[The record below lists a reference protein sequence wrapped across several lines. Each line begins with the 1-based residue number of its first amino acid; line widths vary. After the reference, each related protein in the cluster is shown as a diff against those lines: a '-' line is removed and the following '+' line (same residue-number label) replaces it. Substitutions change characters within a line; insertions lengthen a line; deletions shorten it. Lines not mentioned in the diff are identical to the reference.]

1 MQKDRMMRDRNGST
15 LRIAVQSNG
24 RLTSYSLDL
33 LRGIGLEFEDY
44 ERRLFVRCR
53 NFDVELLFLRDDDIP
68 EYVSDGVTDLGIV
81 GLNVVREQEADLAEM
96 VPLGFGYCTLTLA
109 VPKGSPVASPPDLAG
124 TRIATTHPRSLQ
136 RYLAAQEIDADIIE
150 LHGGAEIAPSL
161 DVADAICDLVSTGT
175 TLRMHDLRRIGD
187 VWDSQ
192 AWLVANPDLESEPDR
207 AALVRRLRARLDGLL
222 TARRLKYV
230 TLNAPAEAL
239 PRIREILPGMRSPTV
254 VPLADTGMVAVH
266 AAAQEEVFWEAME
279 RLKEAGATEILV
291 LPVEKVMR

>member
-1 MQKDRMMRDRNGST
+1 MVQRNGDS

-24 RLTSYSLDL
+24 RLTGYSLDL
-33 LRGIGLEFEDY
+33 LRGIGLEFEDH
-44 ERRLFVRCR
+44 ERRLFAKCR

-68 EYVSDGVTDLGIV
+68 EYVQDGVADLGIV
-81 GLNVVREQEADLAEM
+81 GLNVIREQEVDLEQL
-96 VPLGFGYCTLTLA
+96 VPLGFGFCTLTLA
-109 VPKGSPVASPPDLAG
+109 VPARSSIADPNGLTGA
-124 TRIATTHPRSLQ
+124 RIATTHPRSLA
-136 RYLAAQEIDADIIE
+136 RYLSDKGIDAGIVE
-150 LHGGAEIAPSL
+150 LRGGAEIAPAL

-187 VWDSQ
+187 IWDSE
-192 AWLVANPDLESEPDR
+192 ASLVANRRLSASPNR
-207 AALVRRLRARLDGLL
+207 AALIRRLRVRLDGLL

-230 TLNAPAEAL
+230 TLNAPEEAL

>member
-1 MQKDRMMRDRNGST
+1 MKERVMRDRNGST

-44 ERRLFVRCR
+44 ERRLFARCR

-81 GLNVVREQEADLAEM
+81 GLNVVREQEADLVEM

-109 VPKGSPVASPPDLAG
+109 VPKGSPVTSPSDLAG
-124 TRIATTHPRSLQ
+124 TRIATTHPHSLR
-136 RYLAAQEIDADIIE
+136 RYLAAQGIAADIIE

-192 AWLVANPDLESEPDR
+192 AWLVANPNLEGHPDR

-266 AAAQEEVFWEAME
+266 AAAQEDVFWEAME

-291 LPVEKVMR
+291 LPVEKVLR

>member
-1 MQKDRMMRDRNGST
+1 MVGRNGDS

-24 RLTSYSLDL
+24 RLTDYSLDL
-33 LRGIGLEFEDY
+33 LRGIGLEFEDHQ
-44 ERRLFVRCR
+44 RRLFAKCR

-68 EYVSDGVTDLGIV
+68 EYVQDGVADLGIV
-81 GLNVVREQEADLAEM
+81 GLNVIREQEADLEQL
-96 VPLGFGYCTLTLA
+96 VPLGFGFCTLTLA
-109 VPKGSPVASPPDLAG
+109 VPSSSSISDPDGLTGA
-124 TRIATTHPRSLQ
+124 RIATTHPRSLA
-136 RYLAAQEIDADIIE
+136 RYLSDEGIDAEIVE
-150 LHGGAEIAPSL
+150 LRGGAEIAPAL

-187 VWDSQ
+187 VWDSE
-192 AWLVANPDLESEPDR
+192 ASLVANHGLSASPSR
-207 AALVRRLRARLDGLL
+207 TALVRRLRVRLDGLL

-230 TLNAPAEAL
+230 TLNAPEEAL
-239 PRIREILPGMRSPTV
+239 PRIREILPGLRSPTV

>member
-1 MQKDRMMRDRNGST
+1 MVGRNGDS

-24 RLTSYSLDL
+24 RLTDYSLDL
-33 LRGIGLEFEDY
+33 LRGIGLEFEDHQ
-44 ERRLFVRCR
+44 RRLFAKCR

-68 EYVSDGVTDLGIV
+68 EYVQDGVADLGIV
-81 GLNVVREQEADLAEM
+81 GLNVIREQEADLEQL
-96 VPLGFGYCTLTLA
+96 VPLGFGFCTLTLA
-109 VPKGSPVASPPDLAG
+109 VPSSSSISDPDGLTGA
-124 TRIATTHPRSLQ
+124 RIATTHPRSLA
-136 RYLAAQEIDADIIE
+136 RYLSDEGIDAEIVE
-150 LHGGAEIAPSL
+150 LRGGAEIAPAL

-187 VWDSQ
+187 VWDSE
-192 AWLVANPDLESEPDR
+192 ASLVANHGLSASPSR
-207 AALVRRLRARLDGLL
+207 TALVRRLRVRLDGLL

-230 TLNAPAEAL
+230 TMNAPEEAL
-239 PRIREILPGMRSPTV
+239 PRIREILPGLRSPTV

>member
-1 MQKDRMMRDRNGST
+1 MDRNGSS

-24 RLTSYSLDL
+24 RLTRYSLDL
-33 LRGIGLEFEDY
+33 LRDIGLEFEDH
-44 ERRLFVRCR
+44 ERRLFARCR

-68 EYVSDGVTDLGIV
+68 EYVQDGVADLGIV
-81 GLNVVREQEADLAEM
+81 GRNVIREQDADVDPLAR
-96 VPLGFGYCTLTLA
+96 LGFGFCTLTLA
-109 VPKGSPVASPPDLAG
+109 VPSTSPIRNPSDLAG
-124 TRIATTHPRSLQ
+124 MRIATTHPRSLS
-136 RYLAAQEIDADIIE
+136 RFLDTEGIDAQVVE
-150 LHGGAEIAPSL
+150 LRGGTEIAPAL

-187 VWDSQ
+187 VWDSE
-192 AWLVANPDLESEPDR
+192 AWLVAHRGLARDPERS
-207 AALVRRLRARLDGLL
+207 ALTERMRVRLDGLL

-230 TLNAPAEAL
+230 TLNAPEAAL

-254 VPLADTGMVAVH
+254 VPLAEDGMVAVH

>member
-1 MQKDRMMRDRNGST
+1 MPRRNGDN

-24 RLTSYSLDL
+24 RLTNYSLEL
-33 LRGIGLEFEDY
+33 LRGIGLEFEDH
-44 ERRLFVRCR
+44 ERRLFTKCR

-68 EYVSDGVTDLGIV
+68 EYIADGVADLGIV
-81 GLNVVREQEADLAEM
+81 GLNVIQEKQADLAR
-96 VPLGFGYCTLTLA
+96 VAPLGFGYCTLTLA
-109 VPKGSPVASPPDLAG
+109 VPAQSRFTAPEELAG
-124 TRIATTHPRSLQ
+124 ARIATTHPASLS
-136 RYLAAQEIDADIIE
+136 RYLEERAIQAEIVE
-150 LHGGAEIAPSL
+150 LSGGAEIAPAL

-187 VWDSQ
+187 IWDSE
-192 AWLVANPDLESEPDR
+192 AWLVANRQLSDSPNR
-207 AALVRRLRARLDGLL
+207 AALVGRLRVRLDGLL

-230 TLNAPAEAL
+230 TLNAPKEAL

-254 VPLADTGMVAVH
+254 VPLADSGMVAVH

>member
-1 MQKDRMMRDRNGST
+1 MERNGNS

-24 RLTSYSLDL
+24 RLTGYSLDL
-33 LRGIGLEFEDY
+33 LRDIGLEFEDH
-44 ERRLFVRCR
+44 ERRLFARCR

-68 EYVSDGVTDLGIV
+68 EYVQDGVADLGIV
-81 GLNVVREQEADLAEM
+81 GRNVIREQEADLECLVA
-96 VPLGFGYCTLTLA
+96 LGFGFCTLTLA
-109 VPKGSPVASPPDLAG
+109 VPTASPAREPADLG
-124 TRIATTHPRSLQ
+124 GMRIATTHPRSLS
-136 RYLAAQEIDADIIE
+136 RFLETEGIDAQVVE
-150 LHGGAEIAPSL
+150 LRGGAEIAPAL

-187 VWDSQ
+187 VWDSE
-192 AWLVANPDLESEPDR
+192 AWLVAHR
-207 AALVRRLRARLDGLL
+207 ALAQDPERSALTERLRVRLDGLL

-230 TLNAPAEAL
+230 TLNAPEDAL

-254 VPLADTGMVAVH
+254 VPLADSGMVAVH

>member
-1 MQKDRMMRDRNGST
+1 MAVQRNGDS
-15 LRIAVQSNG
+15 LRIAIQSNG
-24 RLTSYSLDL
+24 RLTAYSLEL
-33 LRGIGLEFEDY
+33 LRGIGLEFEDH
-44 ERRLFVRCR
+44 ERRLFAKCR

-68 EYVSDGVTDLGIV
+68 EYVLDGVADLGIV
-81 GLNVVREQEADLAEM
+81 GLNVIREQGADLDEL

-109 VPKGSPVASPPDLAG
+109 VPGGSSASTPADLRG
-124 TRIATTHPRSLQ
+124 SRIATTHPNSLTG
-136 RYLAAQEIDADIIE
+136 YLEAEGIAADVIE
-150 LHGGAEIAPSL
+150 LHGGAEIAPAL
-161 DVADAICDLVSTGT
+161 NVADAICDLVSTGT
-175 TLRMHDLRRIGD
+175 TLRMHELRRIGD
-187 VWDSQ
+187 IWDSE
-192 AWLVANPDLESEPDR
+192 AWLVANRSLDGHPDR
-207 AALVRRLRARLDGLL
+207 AALARRLLVRLDGLL